1 MKKVQSLVVWICKKF
16 TSEQI
21 TNLMEELSLV
31 LEDKYSDLKPKD
43 AFKEKHPKY
52 RDFSA
57 DPLAP
62 LDYSK
67 FERSKKNV
75 TSKK

>member
-1 MKKVQSLVVWICKKF
+1 MKKVQNLVVWICKKF
-16 TSEQI
+16 TGEQI
-21 TNLMEELSLV
+21 INLIEELTLV

-43 AFKEKHPKY
+43 AFREKHPNY
-52 RDFSA
+52 RDFGT

-67 FERSKKNV
+67 FERPKKN
-75 TSKK
+75 

>member
-1 MKKVQSLVVWICKKF
+1 MVWICKKF

-21 TNLMEELSLV
+21 INLMEELALV

-43 AFKEKHPKY
+43 TFKEKHPKY
-52 RDFSA
+52 SDFSV

-67 FERSKKNV
+67 FERSKKKF
-75 TSKK
+75 TTKK

>member
-21 TNLMEELSLV
+21 INLMEELTLV

-67 FERSKKNV
+67 FDRPKKNFISKK
-75 TSKK
+75 